1 MFKHE
6 WINEGKKTDVWY
18 FVDTIWWL
26 CLLLEEMLFEMKH
39 SWRVCNAW
47 YLVLIKILFDISS
60 NKAHELLVH
69 VGFNDT
75 FVVLLY
81 GLLSWMKL
89 NLYTYIYNIS
99 DGEF

>member
-1 MFKHE
+1 M
-6 WINEGKKTDVWY
+6 I
-18 FVDTIWWL
+18 L
-26 CLLLEEMLFEMKH
+26 
-39 SWRVCNAW
+39 
-47 YLVLIKILFDISS
+47 LIKILFDISS